1 MTGIYK
7 ITNKVNG
14 MCYIGQSVNIEK
26 RWRKHKSVYGN
37 PNAHEY
43 DYYLYR
49 AMRKYGIDNF
59 DFEVIEEC
67 SSDLLNDKEKYWI
80 EKYDSYRN
88 GYNQTAG
95 GESGG
100 HSIKISISQ
109 LERIDNL
116 LKNAEL
122 SIKTIA
128 DMFGVSYEMIQ
139 GINTGR
145 HWHRDNI
152 DYPIG
157 HYTTSNNQ
165 NKNVS
170 KNYCIDCGKEIDIKA
185 TRCIKCSR
193 LNSRKCE
200 RPDKL
205 TLLKMVSSMPMTS
218 IGKYFG
224 VTDNAV
230 RKWCVSYEI
239 PKNRKQALEYIENNS
254 INIE

>member
-7 ITNKVNG
+7 ITNKANG

-26 RWRKHKSVYGN
+26 RWRKHKSAYGN

-100 HSIKISISQ
+100 HSMKISTIIHPIAI
-109 LERIDNL
+109 LVWL
-116 LKNAEL
+116 LIPLMFIGPYEEI
-122 SIKTIA
+122 SIKRYLFNSC
-128 DMFGVSYEMIQ
+128 MPFMMLLVLVVL
-139 GINTGR
+139 
-145 HWHRDNI
+145 
-152 DYPIG
+152 
-157 HYTTSNNQ
+157 NQ
-165 NKNVS
+165 S
-170 KNYCIDCGKEIDIKA
+170 
-185 TRCIKCSR
+185 
-193 LNSRKCE
+193 
-200 RPDKL
+200 
-205 TLLKMVSSMPMTS
+205 
-218 IGKYFG
+218 
-224 VTDNAV
+224 
-230 RKWCVSYEI
+230 
-239 PKNRKQALEYIENNS
+239 
-254 INIE
+254 